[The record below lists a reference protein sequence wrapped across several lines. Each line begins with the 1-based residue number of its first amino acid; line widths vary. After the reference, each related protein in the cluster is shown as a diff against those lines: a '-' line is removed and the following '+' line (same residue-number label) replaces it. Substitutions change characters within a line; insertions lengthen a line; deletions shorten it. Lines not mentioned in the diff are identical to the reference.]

1 MRVFEAIKGRR
12 SIRKFEDRSIE
23 KKILQK
29 LVEAGVWAPTG
40 GNAQTWV
47 FIIITD
53 SNRIRKIKAVSP
65 GILGI
70 PSTLIVVCQDKEL
83 AYKKGGEIG
92 RNILSIM
99 DVAMSSQNIMLQA
112 YDEKIGSCAVLSFY
126 KKGVQIL
133 LSLPERIVPELV
145 ISLGYPAESPKP
157 PKRKFE
163 DVCFFEEYKKG
174 YKSANGR

>member
-1 MRVFEAIKGRR
+1 MRVFEVIKGRR

-47 FIIITD
+47 FIIIID
-53 SNRIRKIKAVSP
+53 SNQIRKIKAVSP

-70 PSTLIVVCQDKEL
+70 PAALIVICQDKEL
-83 AYKKGGEIG
+83 AYKKGGELG
-92 RNILSIM
+92 RDTLSIM
-99 DVAMSSQNIMLQA
+99 DAAMASQNIMLQA

-126 KKGVQIL
+126 KKGVQNL
-133 LSLPERIVPELV
+133 LNLPEQIVPELI

-163 DVCFFEEYKKG
+163 EVCFFEEYK
-174 YKSANGR
+174 SANGR

>member
-1 MRVFEAIKGRR
+1 MRVFEIIKGRR
-12 SIRKFEDRSIE
+12 SIRKFEKRLIE
-23 KKILQK
+23 KNILRK

-70 PSTLIVVCQDKEL
+70 PSALIVVCQDKEI
-83 AYKKGGEIG
+83 AYNKGGELG
-92 RNILSIM
+92 RDILSIM
-99 DVAMSSQNIMLQA
+99 DVAMASQNIMLQA
-112 YDEKIGSCAVLSFY
+112 YDEKIGSCAVLSFH
-126 KKGVQIL
+126 KKGVQTL
-133 LSLPERIVPELV
+133 LDIPERIVPELL

-157 PKRKFE
+157 PKRKFGE
-163 DVCFFEEYKKG
+163 ICFFEG